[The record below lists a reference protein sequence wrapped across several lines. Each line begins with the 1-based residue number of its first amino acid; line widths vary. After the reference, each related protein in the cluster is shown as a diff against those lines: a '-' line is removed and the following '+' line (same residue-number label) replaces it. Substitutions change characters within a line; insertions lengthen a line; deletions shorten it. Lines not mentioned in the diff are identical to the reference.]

1 MCGKCACEIIS
12 MKTTTRTEF
21 HLCWRRLQN
30 EERLSGE
37 RSLLSPELEISGDL
51 VMLRVVPA

>member
-12 MKTTTRTEF
+12 MKTTRTEYR
-21 HLCWRRLQN
+21 LCWRHLQI

-37 RSLLSPELEISGDL
+37 RSLLSPELETSGDL
-51 VMLRVVPA
+51 VMLRVIPA